1 MDNLIYAHL
10 QSRKIIKARAVYEQL
25 AFQGKKKKEE
35 RNTIWHVTR
44 SFSRGMMGTRKFCS

>member
-25 AFQGKKKKEE
+25 AFQGKKKKKKE
-35 RNTIWHVTR
+35 IQ
-44 SFSRGMMGTRKFCS
+44 FGM

>member
-10 QSRKIIKARAVYEQL
+10 QSRKIIEARAVYEQL
-25 AFQGKKKKEE
+25 AFQGKKEEE

-44 SFSRGMMGTRKFCS
+44 SISRGMMGTRKFCS